1 MITAKEAKDISDNLQ
16 TQRSRE
22 CLVVIDKLI
31 KAAAAKGDTKVDIK
45 DISPSSAV
53 LLYLESLGYSIN
65 TVKID
70 RHDSILVREIVW

>member
-1 MITAKEAKDISDNLQ
+1 
-16 TQRSRE
+16 
-22 CLVVIDKLI
+22 VVIDKLI

-65 TVKID
+65 TIKSD

>member
-16 TQRSRE
+16 TQRSKE
-22 CLVVIDKLI
+22 CLVEIDKLI

-45 DISPSSAV
+45 ELNPSGAV

-65 TVKID
+65 TVKSD
-70 RHDSILVREIVW
+70 RHDTIIIKEVVW

>member
-1 MITAKEAKDISDNLQ
+1 MITAKEAKDISDNLL
-16 TQRSRE
+16 TQRSKE

-45 DISPSSAV
+45 DINPSSAV

-65 TVKID
+65 TIKSD